1 MLVICAI
8 DYLLNSYGPFVRRDV
23 SAFLQQLRA
32 LSPVGLGDF
41 SRSVPCRLNTELFI
55 RSHSVARKQMVSV
68 PRIGN
73 NSKLANYSWE
83 SPKEHSICNPA
94 GDLTINR
101 ISKAPS
107 HPRRRLRRSQV
118 QWRQPG
124 TRRRR
129 SWPPPRWRSS
139 PSSPRRGTTMPA
151 RRRSRPS
158 ASACR
163 TWSGRRPRRRPTA
176 ARASATSGTWA
187 AAAWRRALC
196 ACVLSEV
203 QAAGEM
209 EPRRAAG
216 LAAACKVPV
225 GFVPTKPDFNCSA

>member
-1 MLVICAI
+1 
-8 DYLLNSYGPFVRRDV
+8 
-23 SAFLQQLRA
+23 
-32 LSPVGLGDF
+32 
-41 SRSVPCRLNTELFI
+41 
-55 RSHSVARKQMVSV
+55 MVSV

-225 GFVPTKPDFNCSA
+225 GFVPTKPDFNCSAPEPGSDPGSRPTKSSARMRCLAQAAFLGLDPNKAYVQTEIVSRQ